1 MQLKKIEIRKTQNR
15 LNKKNRLQLVVG
27 FLIFI
32 IGVGIYTGNILY
44 NNYLNGQDDKK
55 VEEFLNNENN
65 SDIPETEVSENGEI
79 QTEENIPTSTYNY
92 IGVLEIPSI
101 GVKRGF
107 LNINDKNNV
116 VSRNIQVI
124 EKSDMPDIKNGNLI
138 IAAHSG
144 SGRVAYFKNLYKL
157 STSDTAYIYYNGT
170 KYIYSVVYR
179 YEVEKTGKATIK
191 RNNNVST
198 LTLIS
203 CSQTDKTKQII
214 YILELVG
221 EE

>member
-1 MQLKKIEIRKTQNR
+1 MQLIKIKRNKEHKKLDKKSR
-15 LNKKNRLQLVVG
+15 LLLVVG
-27 FLIFI
+27 FLLFI
-32 IGVGIYTGNILY
+32 IGVGIYTGNIYY
-44 NNYLNGQDDKK
+44 NHYLDMQDDKH
-55 VEEFLNNENN
+55 VEDFLDNENN
-65 SDIPETEVSENGEI
+65 DDQEAIVNDDGEVQEVDN
-79 QTEENIPTSTYNY
+79 TPTATYDY

-116 VSRNIQVI
+116 VNKNIQVI

-144 SGRVAYFKNLYKL
+144 SGRVSYFKNLYKL
-157 STSDTAYIYYNGT
+157 ATSDTAYIHYNGV
-170 KYIYSVVYR
+170 KYTYSVVDR
-179 YEVEKTGKATIK
+179 YEVEKTGEVVIK
-191 RNNNVST
+191 RNNDKTT

-203 CSQTDKTKQII
+203 CSQTDKTKQIV

-221 EE
+221 QE

>member
-1 MQLKKIEIRKTQNR
+1 MQLIKIKRNKEHKKLDKKSR
-15 LNKKNRLQLVVG
+15 LLLVVG
-27 FLIFI
+27 FLLFI
-32 IGVGIYTGNILY
+32 IGVGIYTGNIYY
-44 NNYLNGQDDKK
+44 NHYLDMQDDKQ
-55 VEEFLNNENN
+55 VEDFLDNENN
-65 SDIPETEVSENGEI
+65 DDQEAIVNDDGEVQEVDN
-79 QTEENIPTSTYNY
+79 TPTATYDY

-116 VSRNIQVI
+116 VNKNIQVI

-144 SGRVAYFKNLYKL
+144 SGRVSYFKNLYKL
-157 STSDTAYIYYNGT
+157 ATSDTAYIHYNGV
-170 KYIYSVVYR
+170 KYTYSVVNR
-179 YEVEKTGKATIK
+179 YEVEKTGEVVIK
-191 RNNNVST
+191 RNNDKTT

-203 CSQTDKTKQII
+203 CSQTDKTKQIV

-221 EE
+221 QE

>member
-1 MQLKKIEIRKTQNR
+1 MQLIKIKRNKEHKKLDKKSR
-15 LNKKNRLQLVVG
+15 LLLVVG
-27 FLIFI
+27 FLLFI
-32 IGVGIYTGNILY
+32 IGVGIYTGNIYY
-44 NNYLNGQDDKK
+44 NHYLDMQDDKQ
-55 VEEFLNNENN
+55 VEDFLDNENN
-65 SDIPETEVSENGEI
+65 DDQEAIVNDDGEVQEVDN
-79 QTEENIPTSTYNY
+79 TPTATYDY

-116 VSRNIQVI
+116 VNKNIQVI

-144 SGRVAYFKNLYKL
+144 SGRVSYFKNLYKL
-157 STSDTAYIYYNGT
+157 ATSDTAYIHYNGV
-170 KYIYSVVYR
+170 KYTYSVVSR
-179 YEVEKTGKATIK
+179 YEVEKTGEVVIK
-191 RNNNVST
+191 RNNDKTT

-203 CSQTDKTKQII
+203 CSQTDKTKQIV

-221 EE
+221 QE

>member
-1 MQLKKIEIRKTQNR
+1 MQLIKIKRNKEHKKLDKKSR
-15 LNKKNRLQLVVG
+15 LLLVVG
-27 FLIFI
+27 FLLFI
-32 IGVGIYTGNILY
+32 IGVGIYTGNIYY
-44 NNYLNGQDDKK
+44 NHYLDMQDDKQ
-55 VEEFLNNENN
+55 VEEFLDNEKN
-65 SDIPETEVSENGEI
+65 DDQETIVDENGEV
-79 QTEENIPTSTYNY
+79 QEVDNTPTSTYDY

-116 VSRNIQVI
+116 VNKNIQVI

-144 SGRVAYFKNLYKL
+144 SGRVSYFKNLYKL
-157 STSDTAYIYYNGT
+157 ATSDTAYIHYNGV
-170 KYIYSVVYR
+170 KYTYRVVNR
-179 YEVEKTGKATIK
+179 YEVEKTGEVVIK
-191 RNNNVST
+191 RNNEKTT

-203 CSQTDKTKQII
+203 CSQTDKTKQIV

-221 EE
+221 QE

>member
-1 MQLKKIEIRKTQNR
+1 MQLIKIKRNKEHKKLDKKSR
-15 LNKKNRLQLVVG
+15 LLLVVG
-27 FLIFI
+27 FLLFI
-32 IGVGIYTGNILY
+32 IGVGIYAGNIYY
-44 NNYLNGQDDKK
+44 NHYLDMQDDKQ
-55 VEEFLNNENN
+55 VEEFLDNENN
-65 SDIPETEVSENGEI
+65 DDQEAVVDENGEV
-79 QTEENIPTSTYNY
+79 QEVDNTPTSTYDY

-116 VSRNIQVI
+116 VNKNIQVI

-144 SGRVAYFKNLYKL
+144 SGRVSYFKNLYKL
-157 STSDTAYIYYNGT
+157 TTSDTAYIHYNGV
-170 KYIYSVVYR
+170 KYTYRVVNR
-179 YEVEKTGKATIK
+179 YEVEKAGEVVIK
-191 RNNNVST
+191 RNNDKTT

-203 CSQTDKTKQII
+203 CSQTDKTKQIV

-221 EE
+221 QE

>member
-1 MQLKKIEIRKTQNR
+1 MQLIKIKRNKEHKKLDKKSR
-15 LNKKNRLQLVVG
+15 LLLVVG
-27 FLIFI
+27 FLLFI
-32 IGVGIYTGNILY
+32 IGVGIYTGNIYY
-44 NNYLNGQDDKK
+44 NHYLDMQDDKQ
-55 VEEFLNNENN
+55 VEDFLDNENN
-65 SDIPETEVSENGEI
+65 DDQEAIVNDDGEVQEVDN
-79 QTEENIPTSTYNY
+79 TPTATYDY

-116 VSRNIQVI
+116 VNKNIQVI

-144 SGRVAYFKNLYKL
+144 SGRVSYFKNLYKL
-157 STSDTAYIYYNGT
+157 ATSDTTYIHYNGV
-170 KYIYSVVYR
+170 KYTYSVVDR
-179 YEVEKTGKATIK
+179 YEVEKTGEVVIK
-191 RNNNVST
+191 RNNDKTT

-203 CSQTDKTKQII
+203 CSQTDKTKQIV

-221 EE
+221 QE